1 MAPVIN
7 ALLTQSPLL
16 LAIVVVYLLN
26 RKDIKLIEQKID
38 SINTRFDDQKES
50 INARFNDIN
59 TRFDEQRESI
69 NARFNDI
76 NTRFDEQRESINVL
90 GQKVDTLS
98 GQVHRIE
105 GHLGLPSASA
115 DD

>member
-69 NARFNDI
+69 N
-76 NTRFDEQRESINVL
+76 VL
-90 GQKVDTLS
+90 DQKVDTLS

-105 GHLGLPSASA
+105 GHLGLPGVGAEA
-115 DD
+115 